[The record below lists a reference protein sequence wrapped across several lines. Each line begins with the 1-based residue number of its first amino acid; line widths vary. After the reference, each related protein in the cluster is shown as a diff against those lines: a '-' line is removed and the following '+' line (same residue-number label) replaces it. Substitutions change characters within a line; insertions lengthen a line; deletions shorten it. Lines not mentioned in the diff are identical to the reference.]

1 MDWTAVASIGSLAA
15 TGAGTVAWWMFRGV
29 VARADA
35 NEKDLANY
43 KLYVAEHYATQND
56 LTKAVASLERTIER
70 LIEAVNQNSKETRD
84 GFTEL
89 HRRIDGKA
97 DK

>member
-1 MDWTAVASIGSLAA
+1 MDSTVLYIGGGLATSI
-15 TGAGTVAWWMFRGV
+15 GTVAWWAIRAMH
-29 VARADA
+29 ARVSEL
-35 NEKDLANY
+35 EKDFSGY

-70 LIEAVNQNSKETRD
+70 LIEAVNQNAKETRD
-84 GFTEL
+84 GIAQI
-89 HRRIDGKA
+89 HARIDTKA